1 MQWTK
6 ALLLLS
12 LLLLLP
18 HYIVVLIIA
27 IIWNSG
33 HFSKGW
39 VIWVKFILLS
49 EFRKGKDKLFLWLCK
64 IKRLLATS
72 PAAPQTKLQN
82 NSGILVKPSVHVSE
96 CKLVNSYYIS

>member
-18 HYIVVLIIA
+18 YYIVVVVIA

-33 HFSKGW
+33 HFSKGQM
-39 VIWVKFILLS
+39 IWVKFIQLS

-82 NSGILVKPSVHVSE
+82 NSGISVKPSVHVSE